1 MTQNIDNILFWKN
14 SLGLLPLKQFS
25 GDKHNGKYILLNGFK
40 GNLCLDIAPSNDT
53 KDFYFSS
60 AWSSNIKNFVVTEK
74 ENVVVYNWKNKD
86 LKKYSSTQVFNN
98 LVKFH
103 NHLIGS
109 SYRSED
115 DIVPFVIGIFR
126 RLRNLYNDKTNPLES
141 LNQLF
146 LLLSSLDKFPFDNM
160 FWGIDENVE
169 PHPEL
174 MRYIEEFEKGVSG
187 NTPDI
192 DLLFR
197 HSLGSVFQEAQ
208 KEVLFFDKQMTLFS
222 SGTLSDV
229 YQTRKILYSSVH
241 HTPSYLARCIVEN
254 VLNEADLINKK
265 TLKILDPS
273 CGSSEFLVEVL
284 KQLASRNYDGNVIIC
299 GWDNSETALKTSKFL
314 LSYEKR
320 NWNNKMDFSLK
331 LVSDSLIEK
340 WDNDFDIILM
350 NPPFVSW
357 EQLNKESRENVSIS
371 LDRVFDGKPNQASAF
386 FYKAIHSLNQGGVI
400 GTVIPSSILMLD
412 AYKKLR
418 NEIVEISS
426 IKLVGK
432 LGNYVF
438 EDALVD
444 VSIFIASKSRTN
456 NIPLVIWTNNDKGI
470 AVDALNEF
478 RKMKY
483 SNSPSV
489 EKDNYSIYYP
499 TYKFVDSWKP
509 ISANESKLFNKL
521 MTLVNIGR
529 LNKIE
534 DVFEVKQGVR
544 TGNNQVFK
552 IDKLVFNKLPNE
564 EKHYFKKCIDN
575 SSIKEGQIEELNY
588 VWFPY
593 SETDGKL
600 LITTEEQLKSEVNY
614 YYSTYLLKDKN
625 ELSARK
631 KKIPFWWVLSDPAP
645 RLLPLKRGIVSTEF
659 GRSNSFAIDSKGE
672 YLVERGYSWQVKKEF
687 RDLDDYY
694 FYLSILT
701 SSFFDKMLSIY
712 SKQLAGGNWFDLGK
726 KFTKEIPIP
735 KIFDKNIE
743 NEEPFF
749 LTRNSPIYKKMVQ
762 FGKDITIGEFYHNSE
777 RDKLIKEFIY
787 PIL

>member
-1 MTQNIDNILFWKN
+1 MMQNIDNILFWKN

-25 GDKHNGKYILLNGFK
+25 GNRHQDKYILLNGIK

-60 AWSSNIKNFVVTEK
+60 AWSSNIKNFVVAEK
-74 ENVVVYNWKNKD
+74 ENVVVYNWKSKD
-86 LKKYSSTQVFNN
+86 VKKYSSNQVINN

-103 NHLIGS
+103 NYIIDTS
-109 SYRSED
+109 RRSED
-115 DIVPFVIGIFR
+115 DIIPFVIGLFR
-126 RLRNLYNDKTNPLES
+126 RLRNLYNDKSNPLDS

-146 LLLSSLDKFPFDNM
+146 LLLSSLEESHFENSL
-160 FWGIDENVE
+160 WGIDDDVK

-174 MRYIEEFEKGVSG
+174 IKYIEEFKKGVSG

-192 DLLFR
+192 DLVFR

-208 KEVLFFDKQMTLFS
+208 KEVLFFDKQMSLFS
-222 SGTLSDV
+222 SGTLSDI

-254 VLNEADLINKK
+254 VLNEIDLINKK
-265 TLKILDPS
+265 SLKILDPS

-284 KQLASRNYDGNVIIC
+284 KQLTSKNYNGNVIVC
-299 GWDNSETALKTSKFL
+299 GWDNSATAIKTSRFL

-320 NWNNKMDFSLK
+320 IWKNKMDFSLK

-357 EQLNKESRENVSIS
+357 EQLNKESRDNVSVS
-371 LDRVFDGKPNQASAF
+371 LERVFDGKPNQASAF
-386 FYKAIHSLNQGGVI
+386 FYKAIHSLNPDGVI

-418 NEIVEISS
+418 NEIQDISS

-444 VSIFIASKSRTN
+444 VSIFIASKSKTN
-456 NIPLVIWTNNDKGI
+456 NPPLVIWTNNDKGI
-470 AVDALNEF
+470 AGEALSDF
-478 RKMKY
+478 RKMRY

-499 TYKFVDSWKP
+499 TYKLIDSWKP
-509 ISANESKLFNKL
+509 ISASENILLNKL
-521 MTLVNIGR
+521 NILINTDRLVR
-529 LNKIE
+529 VE
-534 DVFEVKQGVR
+534 DIFNVQQGIR

-552 IDKLVFNKLPNE
+552 LSFSEFEKLPKE
-564 EKHYFKKCIDN
+564 EKKYFKPVIDN
-575 SSIKEGQIEELNY
+575 ESVKNGIILKQNY
-588 VWFPY
+588 VWYPY
-593 SETDGKL
+593 NDYGLTIK
-600 LITTEEQLKSEVNY
+600 TEEELEKKVSFFYNTVLKKFK
-614 YYSTYLLKDKN
+614 TDLLKRPSIA
-625 ELSARK
+625 E
-631 KKIPFWWVLSDPAP
+631 WWSLTRP
-645 RLLPLKRGIVSTEF
+645 RNWQFKQKSIICSTEF
-659 GRSNSFAIDSKGE
+659 GKSDSFAFDSKSE
-672 YLVERGYSWQVKKEF
+672 FVIERGNGWLPKGNKDF
-687 RDLDDYY
+687 KDFNDNY
-694 FYLSILT
+694 FYLAIFT

-735 KIFDKNIE
+735 KISNMIIE
-743 NEEPFF
+743 NEEPFI
-749 LTRNSPIYKKMVQ
+749 LTRESTIYKKMVQ
-762 FGKDITIGEFYHNSE
+762 YGKDISIGEFYNSND
-777 RDKLIKEFIY
+777 RDNLIKEFLY